1 MLSGKVARDPAP
13 SDALARVELVRPCW
27 RDAKGEGRRVRSAER
42 SGRKCRQNDARPQD
56 CGETHP
62 DIPPEAAASA
72 PNTTIEA
79 SRRIIGRACWRVM
92 RAWASDPSGG
102 QLASPDPGRG
112 HRPR

>member
-42 SGRKCRQNDARPQD
+42 SGRKCRQNDARPQG

-62 DIPPEAAASA
+62 DILPEAAASS

-92 RAWASDPSGG
+92 WAWGHR
-102 QLASPDPGRG
+102 QLGRG
-112 HRPR
+112 LAGRAGTGRWRA